1 MVIEGPQSATAPAEA
16 GRVTVLPVLRRAGLY
31 VVKGAAEPM
40 DQLALS
46 VLSDEESD
54 IRGRR
59 SVMVNAEAAAAGSVG
74 ATAPLE
80 LWPYLAAASLLLLV
94 VEWLWY
100 CRRIAR

>member
-1 MVIEGPQSATAPAEA
+1 MVW
-16 GRVTVLPVLRRAGLY
+16 TVLPVLRRAGLY

-54 IRGRR
+54 IRPRR

-80 LWPYLAAASLLLLV
+80 LWPYLAAAGLLLLV